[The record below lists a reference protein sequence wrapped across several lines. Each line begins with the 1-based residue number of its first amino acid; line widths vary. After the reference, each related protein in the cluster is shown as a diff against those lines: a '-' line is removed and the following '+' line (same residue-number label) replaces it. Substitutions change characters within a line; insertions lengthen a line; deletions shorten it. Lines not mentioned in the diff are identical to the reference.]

1 MAPPSVQEQDEQLV
15 LLVPAL
21 YQCAAHVSEG
31 SLEKANFSLSE
42 IKRLSSI
49 ADGPLQRL
57 ADALARRLLLP
68 CEGLAGALIHP
79 SDYFERSGVRSA
91 RRSFAALSPFLHAAF
106 AATNRAILEAMEDEK
121 VVRIVDLSC
130 CSAASHPCQ
139 WLDLLHGFVHGRA
152 RPPPEVRLTVVHDD
166 DEFVAATRAA
176 LAKEADRLNIPFQFN
191 HVLVVRGGGLE
202 TMDLR
207 DDFRDVL
214 GVKYGEAVAVSCC
227 LQMHRLL
234 AVAADDDSASS
245 SSALGQLQNMA
256 TTAAAQL
263 KQKMACSSSS
273 PASILNYPRTPS
285 PQCQCQCQVP
295 RPLASFLGAV
305 HHRLK
310 PSIVVVMEQDANHNA
325 PPFSARFAEALGYY
339 AALFDSL
346 DAVAAATATA
356 SASAAGD
363 RAQVERMVLGEE
375 IKNVLLCEGASRLER
390 HERLSQ
396 WAMYMDASG
405 FRRVPLSFRAIR
417 ESELKLA
424 SFGMSACR
432 YQVESDGLLLG
443 WGSTRLYS
451 VSAWRPNK
459 SGIRECT
466 FRS

>member
-1 MAPPSVQEQDEQLV
+1 
-15 LLVPAL
+15 
-21 YQCAAHVSEG
+21 
-31 SLEKANFSLSE
+31 
-42 IKRLSSI
+42 
-49 ADGPLQRL
+49 
-57 ADALARRLLLP
+57 
-68 CEGLAGALIHP
+68 
-79 SDYFERSGVRSA
+79 
-91 RRSFAALSPFLHAAF
+91 
-106 AATNRAILEAMEDEK
+106 
-121 VVRIVDLSC
+121 
-130 CSAASHPCQ
+130 
-139 WLDLLHGFVHGRA
+139 
-152 RPPPEVRLTVVHDD
+152 
-166 DEFVAATRAA
+166 
-176 LAKEADRLNIPFQFN
+176 
-191 HVLVVRGGGLE
+191 
-202 TMDLR
+202 
-207 DDFRDVL
+207 
-214 GVKYGEAVAVSCC
+214 
-227 LQMHRLL
+227 
-234 AVAADDDSASS
+234 
-245 SSALGQLQNMA
+245 MA

-263 KQKMACSSSS
+263 KHMACSSRS

-285 PQCQCQCQVP
+285 PQCQCQVP

-346 DAVAAATATA
+346 DAVAA
-356 SASAAGD
+356 ASAAGD

-459 SGIRECT
+459 SGTRECT

>member
-1 MAPPSVQEQDEQLV
+1 
-15 LLVPAL
+15 
-21 YQCAAHVSEG
+21 
-31 SLEKANFSLSE
+31 
-42 IKRLSSI
+42 
-49 ADGPLQRL
+49 
-57 ADALARRLLLP
+57 
-68 CEGLAGALIHP
+68 
-79 SDYFERSGVRSA
+79 
-91 RRSFAALSPFLHAAF
+91 
-106 AATNRAILEAMEDEK
+106 
-121 VVRIVDLSC
+121 
-130 CSAASHPCQ
+130 
-139 WLDLLHGFVHGRA
+139 
-152 RPPPEVRLTVVHDD
+152 
-166 DEFVAATRAA
+166 
-176 LAKEADRLNIPFQFN
+176 
-191 HVLVVRGGGLE
+191 
-202 TMDLR
+202 
-207 DDFRDVL
+207 
-214 GVKYGEAVAVSCC
+214 
-227 LQMHRLL
+227 
-234 AVAADDDSASS
+234 
-245 SSALGQLQNMA
+245 MA

-263 KQKMACSSSS
+263 KHMACSSRS

-285 PQCQCQCQVP
+285 PQCQCQIP

-305 HHRLK
+305 NHRLK

-346 DAVAAATATA
+346 DAVAA
-356 SASAAGD
+356 ASAAGD

-417 ESELKLA
+417 EGQLKLA

-459 SGIRECT
+459 SGTRECT

>member
-1 MAPPSVQEQDEQLV
+1 MAPPSVQEQELV

-57 ADALARRLLLP
+57 PDALARRLLLP

-79 SDYFERSGVRSA
+79 SDYFERSGGVRSA
-91 RRSFAALSPFLHAAF
+91 RRSFAGLSPFLHAAF

-166 DEFVAATRAA
+166 DDFVAGMRAA
-176 LAKEADRLNIPFQFN
+176 LAKEAHRLNIPFQFN

-234 AVAADDDSASS
+234 AADDDSASS

-263 KQKMACSSSS
+263 KQKMACSSS

-285 PQCQCQCQVP
+285 PQCQCQVP

-305 HHRLK
+305 HRLK

-325 PPFSARFAEALGYY
+325 PPFSGRFAEALGYY

-346 DAVAAATATA
+346 DAVAAAAT
-356 SASAAGD
+356 ASAAGD

-417 ESELKLA
+417 EGQLKLE
-424 SFGMSACR
+424 SFGMTGCR

-459 SGIRECT
+459 SGTRECT
-466 FRS
+466 FRSGYV

>member
-1 MAPPSVQEQDEQLV
+1 MAPPSVQEQELV

-57 ADALARRLLLP
+57 PDALARRLLLP

-79 SDYFERSGVRSA
+79 SDYFERSGGVRSA
-91 RRSFAALSPFLHAAF
+91 RRSFAGLSPFLHAAF

-166 DEFVAATRAA
+166 DDFVAAMRAA

-202 TMDLR
+202 TIDLR

-263 KQKMACSSSS
+263 KQMACSSRS

-285 PQCQCQCQVP
+285 PQCQCQVP

-305 HHRLK
+305 HRLK

-325 PPFSARFAEALGYY
+325 PPFSGRFAEALGYY

-346 DAVAAATATA
+346 DAVAAATA
-356 SASAAGD
+356 SAGD
-363 RAQVERMVLGEE
+363 RTQVERMVLGEE

-417 ESELKLA
+417 EGQLKLE
-424 SFGMSACR
+424 SFGMTGCR

-459 SGIRECT
+459 SGTGTRECT